1 MALSTIDTN
10 QFKNGGIKNE
20 DMLASTTT
28 NPFRTN
34 ATSIDTALTVSSTEN
49 AGAFGPI
56 TISATIT
63 VDGVLT
69 VV

>member
-1 MALSTIDTN
+1 MALSTTDSY
-10 QFKNGGIKNE
+10 QFKDGRIKNE
-20 DMLASTTT
+20 DMLAITTT

-34 ATSIDTALTVSSTEN
+34 ATSIHSALTVASTET

-63 VDGVLT
+63 VNGVLT